1 MYELQQYLQKYRTLA
16 PPEASVRKVLLSV
29 LKDECG
35 LEFEEQSFTLQQG
48 GVFVSCH
55 PTVRSE
61 LLRMAPRI
69 LNTLHHVHNIRLSFI
84 R

>member
-16 PPEASVRKVLLSV
+16 PPEASVRKVLALV

-35 LEFEEQSFTLQQG
+35 LDLQERDFTLQQG

-55 PTVRSE
+55 PTLRSE
-61 LLRMAPRI
+61 LMRIAPRI
-69 LNTLHHVHNIRLSFI
+69 LTTLHNTHNIRLSFI